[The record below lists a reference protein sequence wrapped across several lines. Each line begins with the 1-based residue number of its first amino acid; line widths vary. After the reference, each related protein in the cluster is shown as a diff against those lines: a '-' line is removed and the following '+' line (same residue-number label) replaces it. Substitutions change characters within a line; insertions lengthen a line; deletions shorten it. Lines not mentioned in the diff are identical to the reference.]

1 MIETLQLPLI
11 GQCGYL
17 SHTVVT
23 QGSGQPMSPHDYLG
37 HEVAIYWLRNVRP
50 AQNNITTTLT
60 YDRSRQQWRCRE
72 TQSPKSELL
81 YLVQKRSTMAM
92 CRRDILQF
100 VAFKAHGY
108 MFSILKEWSFTF
120 AHHVKSLSCVVTG
133 YLWGI
138 WPHRRIV
145 HTFHR
150 ISPLCKDIVS
160 PPYVDIE
167 GAFFL
172 PRASPPQVFDTFM
185 RIAGYKI
192 LVTGYLNF
200 KNHSFPNPNLKRDF
214 PLIPWKGEIAV
225 LFIGKRKPYVSR
237 APPRSLLRFAI
248 AQMLISVSIQI
259 HGVTG
264 PAEE

>member
-37 HEVAIYWLRNVRP
+37 HEVAIYWLRNKQ
-50 AQNNITTTLT
+50 A
-60 YDRSRQQWRCRE
+60 
-72 TQSPKSELL
+72 
-81 YLVQKRSTMAM
+81 TMAM
-92 CRRDILQF
+92 PSTKGILGSTLNRVRLQSL
-100 VAFKAHGY
+100 AFKAHGY
-108 MFSILKEWSFTF
+108 MFSILKEWSFTV
-120 AHHVKSLSCVVTG
+120 AHRVKSLSCVVTG

-138 WPHRRIV
+138 WPHR
-145 HTFHR
+145 R

-172 PRASPPQVFDTFM
+172 LRASPPQVFDTFM

-259 HGVTG
+259 HGGLYQLMRRPDPHFRLIWRVTG